1 MSPPSEEIQVTTEA
15 DDDVPNGFTVIENVR
30 ERLYA
35 EREGFCAPTL
45 EQDDVE
51 NDLSGK
57 PVEDFQFKLKN
68 SSFSD
73 MFTSDES
80 NDDLNEDSNKHFK
93 FNDCRTIE
101 LSSKLEPLT
110 SLSF

>member
-1 MSPPSEEIQVTTEA
+1 MSPPSEEIQVTTEP

-45 EQDDVE
+45 AQDDDE
-51 NDLSGK
+51 NNSGK
-57 PVEDFQFKLKN
+57 LVEDFQFKLKN
-68 SSFSD
+68 SSSRD
-73 MFTSDES
+73 KFTSEESYDE
-80 NDDLNEDSNKHFK
+80 LNENLNEEFEFK
-93 FNDCRTIE
+93 DCKKME
-101 LSSKLEPLT
+101 LSSKIESLT